1 MLYRL
6 LIAALSA
13 ALLSGCFN
21 VNTSQAPLAS
31 TYPISE
37 QQKMQAAHHW
47 RVLATHEAK
56 QMLRNPRLAGE
67 VLFVSG
73 EEQASAFAQGFH
85 SLLTSQLVSNGAY
98 VSTNPINTAR
108 VDYRVQ
114 VVEHKD
120 RGYIRAPQGAWTA
133 LATGIAVATIPFN
146 HWSEPALALIPAAG
160 LVDAFSGNWVEP
172 SNKEVIIT
180 TQATDGDR
188 ILYSSSN
195 IYYIN
200 AGDSGHYRDGAGSLK
215 TISITD
221 RW

>member
-6 LIAALSA
+6 FIVALSA
-13 ALLSGCFN
+13 VLLSGCFN

-31 TYPISE
+31 TYPLSE

-56 QMLRNPRLAGE
+56 QMLHNPHLTGK

-73 EEQASAFAQGFH
+73 EEEGSSFAQGFH

-108 VDYRVQ
+108 IDYRVQ
-114 VVEHKD
+114 VVKHRD
-120 RGYIRAPQGAWTA
+120 REYVRAPQGAWTA
-133 LATGIAVATIPFN
+133 LAAGIAVATIPFN

-160 LVDAFSGNWVEP
+160 LVDAFSGNWVAP

-180 TQATDGDR
+180 TQAIDGDR

-200 AGDSGHYRDGAGSLK
+200 AGDSDHYRDGADSLK